1 MWPSAV
7 NQTPDNSVQVRLC
20 HLAISPDFDGYGFN
34 LHSEKGKAGQFI
46 GTIDP
51 GSPAE
56 AAGLREG
63 DRIIEVNDVPIN
75 NDEHKHV
82 VQKIKLIQ
90 NKTKLLVVD
99 AETARWYK
107 QQNIP
112 ISSTMPNIKVMGA
125 VTSELVTENDVFTE
139 AEMNHSSSTNQV
151 NEVDVNSL
159 ESPEPIEA
167 SEPVE
172 DNPEERMN
180 GDAIV
185 EHEANRVEDV
195 PPPVEDIA
203 PPVEDVAPIENH
215 YTEEEEAPPPEPEP
229 QAPVVTEIEP
239 MPASPSSSQNSYT
252 DTRSPAPVQS
262 DSSSGGAVEGELFG
276 MSVKEARARIGGR
289 KKRNEVKQSGMSSK
303 AKYDLF
309 QKL

>member
-112 ISSTMPNIKVMGA
+112 ISSTTPNIKVMGA
-125 VTSELVTENDVFTE
+125 VTSELVT
-139 AEMNHSSSTNQV
+139 
-151 NEVDVNSL
+151 
-159 ESPEPIEA
+159 
-167 SEPVE
+167 
-172 DNPEERMN
+172 
-180 GDAIV
+180 GK
-185 EHEANRVEDV
+185 
-195 PPPVEDIA
+195 
-203 PPVEDVAPIENH
+203 
-215 YTEEEEAPPPEPEP
+215 Y
-229 QAPVVTEIEP
+229 
-239 MPASPSSSQNSYT
+239 
-252 DTRSPAPVQS
+252 
-262 DSSSGGAVEGELFG
+262 
-276 MSVKEARARIGGR
+276 
-289 KKRNEVKQSGMSSK
+289 
-303 AKYDLF
+303 AKTTLY
-309 QKL
+309 Q